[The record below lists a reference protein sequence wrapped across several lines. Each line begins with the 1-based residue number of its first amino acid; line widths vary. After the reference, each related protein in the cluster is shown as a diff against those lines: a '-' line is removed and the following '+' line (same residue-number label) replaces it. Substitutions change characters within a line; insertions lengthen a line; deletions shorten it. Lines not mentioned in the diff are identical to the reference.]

1 MSFKSGYIAIVGRAN
16 AGKSTLLNCLIKQK
30 VSIVSPKPQTTRE
43 NVLGIWTDED
53 SQMIFVDTPG
63 ALTPRNQLG
72 NYMVKNIEQATVDA
86 DCILFVV
93 DAHDGIKDADFA
105 LLKKYGE
112 KNIPLVVAVTKTD
125 ISQPE
130 KLMAE
135 LAKLNEYPFVKE
147 VYALSARKNKGVE
160 QLKQHLKT
168 YLTDDKM
175 YFDADEVTDKSQ
187 RFIACETIREKALLL
202 LNEEVPHGIGVQL
215 NKMSYDAQKNK
226 WDIDANIITE
236 KASHKAIILGKQG
249 QMIKNIGIYAREA
262 LQKSLDGRVN
272 LQLWVKIKED
282 WRNSEY
288 MLNEIGYG
296 KNNFD

>member
-1 MSFKSGYIAIVGRAN
+1 
-16 AGKSTLLNCLIKQK
+16 
-30 VSIVSPKPQTTRE
+30 
-43 NVLGIWTDED
+43 
-53 SQMIFVDTPG
+53 
-63 ALTPRNQLG
+63 
-72 NYMVKNIEQATVDA
+72 
-86 DCILFVV
+86 
-93 DAHDGIKDADFA
+93 
-105 LLKKYGE
+105 
-112 KNIPLVVAVTKTD
+112 
-125 ISQPE
+125 
-130 KLMAE
+130 MAE